1 MKISS
6 SKGALPGQTLQMAFN
21 DFATLLMI
29 SLTARVYWEHL
40 VISLNQEKSIGN

>member
-21 DFATLLMI
+21 DFATLLMT
-29 SLTARVYWEHL
+29 SLTTRVYYEHL